1 MVRLI
6 QKSGYVKRD
15 RAGGYMR
22 YIATRE
28 GVERHSAPM
37 PATEKQSALM
47 EKLLRDFP
55 DSKELFEYED
65 FLSSPTSENASAF
78 ISTAIDMN
86 AHTLSETDGYM
97 RYIALRPRAQRR
109 GEHGLF
115 GAQDDVDLN
124 AAQRELNEHQGNVW
138 TLIYSLRREDASR
151 LGFDNADA
159 WRNLIS
165 ANTGVLSKAMKIP
178 ENEFRWYAA
187 FHDEGH
193 HPHIHMMVWADD
205 GSSGFLAKSG
215 IAAMRSK
222 LTNVIFKDEMTQ
234 IYVQKDIAYKE
245 LTAAAR
251 ASMSKLR
258 SSAASG
264 ICECPRIEE
273 LLLKLAIQLESTSG
287 KKQYGYLPQ
296 ELKSVVDEIVTEL
309 ESLPEVAKAYSDW
322 NALRDAVES
331 YYKDMPRTPLPLAEQ
346 KEFRAVKNIVVRE
359 AARLS
364 EVLLRTEGEKH
375 YTPEI
380 ERAKRTLQNEAA
392 PPEEKRA
399 ALFYLYTCAENGNT
413 YAKHFYDHTGRYRM
427 TELAYSV
434 TQIFMGLTD
443 VFGSNSLAPPHPAGV
458 RMYATRRKKLIKQK
472 LALGQR
478 LDDHDDYN
486 MDMKM

>member
-15 RAGGYMR
+15 RASGYMR

-28 GVERHSAPM
+28 GVEKHSASA
-37 PATEKQSALM
+37 PATEKQSALI
-47 EKLLRDFP
+47 EKLLKDFP

-65 FLSSPTSENASAF
+65 FLSSPTSENASSF

-115 GAQDDVDLN
+115 DAQDDVELN
-124 AAQRELNEHQGNVW
+124 AAIAELNEHQGNVW
-138 TLIYSLRREDASR
+138 TLIYSLRREDAAR

-159 WRNLIS
+159 WRNLMS
-165 ANTGVLSKAMKIP
+165 ANTGVLSRAMKIP
-178 ENEFRWYAA
+178 ENEFHWYAA

-205 GSSGFLAKSG
+205 ASSGFLTKSG

-234 IYVQKDIAYKE
+234 LYVQKDIAYKE

-251 ASMSKLR
+251 ESMAQLR
-258 SSAASG
+258 KSSEKQL
-264 ICECPRIEE
+264 CDCPHIEA
-273 LLLKLAIQLESTSG
+273 LLLKLAFGLENTSG

-296 ELKSVVDEIVTEL
+296 EMKSVVDEIITEL

-331 YYKDMPRTPLPLAEQ
+331 YYKDTLRTVLPLAEQ

-364 EVLLRTEGEKH
+364 TALLKT
-375 YTPEI
+375 
-380 ERAKRTLQNEAA
+380 
-392 PPEEKRA
+392 
-399 ALFYLYTCAENGNT
+399 ENGEALSGDRSCQEDA
-413 YAKHFYDHTGRYRM
+413 AK
-427 TELAYSV
+427 
-434 TQIFMGLTD
+434 
-443 VFGSNSLAPPHPAGV
+443 
-458 RMYATRRKKLIKQK
+458 
-472 LALGQR
+472 
-478 LDDHDDYN
+478 
-486 MDMKM
+486 